1 MKRIGMFLAVA
12 ILVGTAWTPTA
23 NAEPIFFKVNVELVG
38 MVSPT
43 ILEFRLSDILPGGT
57 FTNKRFQDSS
67 DIVREDLAIA
77 LTAFALDSPMWVL
90 TDPAIGAVPEILLLF
105 IAK

>member
-23 NAEPIFFKVNVELVG
+23 NAAATFFRVKVDLVG

-43 ILEFRLSDILPGGT
+43 LLEFRLTDITGGT
-57 FTNKRFQDSS
+57 FTNKRFRYIS
-67 DIVREDLAIA
+67 DVKKEVLATA
-77 LTAFALDSPMWVL
+77 LTAFSLDSPVLVL
-90 TDPAIGAVPEILLLF
+90 TDPDSGVVPDILLFF
-105 IAK
+105 ISK